1 LSPYNTTFYFV
12 LSHYMITFASFLSTY
27 KLTYMKNTLQIE
39 HLENK
44 MKSFSKLKSQPN
56 PPTGWIKATRLTL
69 GMSLQQ
75 LANKLNIYRQSA
87 MKLEQREKE
96 GSITIKTL
104 SEVAAA
110 MDMKLVYGFA
120 PIDGSLEKLIER
132 KATELATQI
141 VLRTSNSM
149 KLENQG
155 NSDAR
160 IKKAIRERVNELIHE
175 MPKALWD

>member
-1 LSPYNTTFYFV
+1 MFTFASYLSPY
-12 LSHYMITFASFLSTY
+12 I
-27 KLTYMKNTLQIE
+27 LTIMKKNLQIE

-44 MKSFSKLKSQPN
+44 MKPFSKLKSEKN

-75 LANKLNIYRQSA
+75 LANKLNMTRQSVLK
-87 MKLEQREKE
+87 MEQREKE

-104 SEVAAA
+104 TEVAAA

-120 PIDGSLEKLIER
+120 PIDGSLENLIER
-132 KATELATQI
+132 KAREMAGKI
-141 VLRTSNSM
+141 VLRTSHTM

-160 IKKAIRERVNELIHE
+160 IKKAIMQRTKELVDE
-175 MPKALWD
+175 MPKTLWD